1 MFYAASIISLI
12 ILIPG
17 TILVSSLIV
26 RRYGTPWRLLFL
38 GALAFLV
45 GEILRNTIM
54 GAVTGTDF
62 YRAVAEMPSP
72 IPLIFFF
79 AFSLAIF
86 QFAVRCGGFWAA
98 FRYGGDKARPRVGA
112 MTFSVGFS
120 GIDAIFTYGF
130 ALLLFLLQIISISQ
144 ASAPPEGVTPS
155 DFAAYKSQVDQIL
168 AAPFVDDLVRAQ
180 ILPAVANFVL
190 QFAVSMIIWVGMVGK
205 KWPWLVAGFLW
216 EAAMVSIFITTSEWL
231 GIYVVNHELY
241 WLNLLG
247 GSAILGILILT
258 NLGIIYV
265 IYTRVNPLLADAVK
279 YVPHLRRQQPNLP
292 RKRQSLRKSRSRSLY
307 RPKS

>member
-120 GIDAIFTYGF
+120 GIDAIFT
-130 ALLLFLLQIISISQ
+130 LKLDS
-144 ASAPPEGVTPS
+144 
-155 DFAAYKSQVDQIL
+155 
-168 AAPFVDDLVRAQ
+168 RC
-180 ILPAVANFVL
+180 
-190 QFAVSMIIWVGMVGK
+190 
-205 KWPWLVAGFLW
+205 
-216 EAAMVSIFITTSEWL
+216 L
-231 GIYVVNHELY
+231 GN
-241 WLNLLG
+241 
-247 GSAILGILILT
+247 
-258 NLGIIYV
+258 
-265 IYTRVNPLLADAVK
+265 D
-279 YVPHLRRQQPNLP
+279 
-292 RKRQSLRKSRSRSLY
+292 SRSLD
-307 RPKS
+307 RVERNTGPVVVCAVVTNTFQFSAVRRKVLNPSTMREPALK